1 MRTGPNASK
10 LNCAVATVGH
20 PMRELS
26 IGVIED
32 LTPSLAPAQTDQLCQ
47 IGTRITCGRGEVIYR
62 QGEPARHIFLLLDGE
77 AQSTLLNFAGNETLL
92 RIHLPGSILG
102 LTSLASVPWRDA
114 TAKAIQP
121 SVLAKVST
129 DHVRELILRE
139 PGLGLSL
146 IQLLVDRMRDFHFRV
161 GELQALSVEQRLA
174 RVLLAVSRREREVES
189 GDQRPEIHLTHE
201 ELAQLVGSR
210 RQTITGIL
218 GRFMQAG
225 YISKDGR
232 RLYIE
237 DVGGLMSLMP

>member
-1 MRTGPNASK
+1 
-10 LNCAVATVGH
+10 
-20 PMRELS
+20 MRELS

-32 LTPSLAPAQTDQLCQ
+32 LTPNLAPGQVDQLCQ
-47 IGTRITCGRGEVIYR
+47 AGTRITYGRGEVIYR

-102 LTSLASVPWRDA
+102 LTALASVPWRDA

-121 SVLAKVST
+121 SLLAKVSAEQ
-129 DHVRELILRE
+129 VKELILAD

-146 IQLLVDRMRDFHFRV
+146 IHLLVDRMRDFHFRV

-174 RVLLAVSRREREVES
+174 RVLLAVSRREREVET

-225 YISKDGR
+225 YISKAGR
-232 RLYIE
+232 RLYID
-237 DVGGLMSLMP
+237 DVDGLTNLMP